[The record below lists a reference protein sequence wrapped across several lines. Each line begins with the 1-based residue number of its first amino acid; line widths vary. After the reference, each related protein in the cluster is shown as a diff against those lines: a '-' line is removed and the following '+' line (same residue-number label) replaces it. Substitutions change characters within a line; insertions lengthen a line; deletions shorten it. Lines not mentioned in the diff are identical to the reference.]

1 MRNDSR
7 EHTGL
12 RKPQKESCSI
22 QTFLVFDGGVAGQ
35 HKAPDEANPGLE
47 EAGFHPFEE

>member
-1 MRNDSR
+1 
-7 EHTGL
+7 
-12 RKPQKESCSI
+12 
-22 QTFLVFDGGVAGQ
+22 VAGQ